1 MWQLAEKSFT
11 IGTNVEVCHL
21 PIWRVGESNPRL
33 FIMSEYRYVKLL
45 YNFLSK
51 IVFLLLHATVAPT
64 RNFYTHILFTIT
76 DINNFTKLVTPTR
89 LELVTPTLKVW
100 CSTNWAK
107 RSSVF
112 NKKAYMWSL
121 QTILRS
127 HYKYKYKTWTN
138 FCSVLS
144 FFVEVPRIELGS
156 LDFQSSA

>member
-1 MWQLAEKSFT
+1 MCLQQSHTMFKQC
-11 IGTNVEVCHL
+11 VCITFCL
-21 PIWRVGESNPRL
+21 NNMVY
-33 FIMSEYRYVKLL
+33 M
-45 YNFLSK
+45 
-51 IVFLLLHATVAPT
+51 
-64 RNFYTHILFTIT
+64 FTIT

-127 HYKYKYKTWTN
+127 HYKYKTWTN

-144 FFVEVPRIELGS
+144 FFCGDPQNWTGFSGFSVQRIDHLCQTS
-156 LDFQSSA
+156 IDFLYLQMESNQHLMFRRHTL